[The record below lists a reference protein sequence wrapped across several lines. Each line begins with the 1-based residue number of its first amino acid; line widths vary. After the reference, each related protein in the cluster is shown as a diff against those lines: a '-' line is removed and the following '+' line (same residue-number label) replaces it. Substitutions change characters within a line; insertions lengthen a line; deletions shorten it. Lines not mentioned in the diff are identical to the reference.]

1 MNIRAIHLKETDSTN
16 RWLADYTPASGED
29 MTVVVADY
37 QTAGKGQGT
46 NTWESEVGK
55 NLLFSILIH
64 PTMVPV
70 ARQFL
75 LSEMGAVAI
84 KSVLEKY
91 TDGITLKWPND
102 VYWKDK
108 KLCGTLI
115 QTSIAQHHIKNCIF
129 GIGLNV
135 NQLEFSADLPNP
147 VSMRQITR
155 LELDCREVL
164 ERVAEKLMARYEMLR
179 RGEEQQLQADY
190 HELLYRRDA
199 LHWYFLPDGK
209 AFRGTIRG
217 VEPSGALIVENEK
230 GEQRSYLFKEIEF
243 SVKNITK

>member
-1 MNIRAIHLKETDSTN
+1 MNYHFDKLASTN
-16 RWLADYTPASGED
+16 DEAVKPSYAEGDIVWADVQS
-29 MTVVVADY
+29 
-37 QTAGKGQGT
+37 AGRGQRGHK
-46 NTWESEVGK
+46 WESREGE
-55 NLLFSILIH
+55 NITFSAIFA
-64 PTMVPV
+64 PTFLP
-70 ARQFL
+70 ATKQFL
-75 LSEMGAVAI
+75 LSEVVALAVVDALRYYGVGARI
-84 KSVLEKY
+84 KWTYDIYVGDRKLA
-91 TDGITLKWPND
+91 GILIEH
-102 VYWKDK
+102 
-108 KLCGTLI
+108 KLSGINISRT
-115 QTSIAQHHIKNCIF
+115 IA

-179 RGEEQQLQADY
+179 REEEQQLQADY

>member
-1 MNIRAIHLKETDSTN
+1 MIYHFDKLASTN
-16 RWLADYTPASGED
+16 DEAVKPSYAEGDIVWADVQS
-29 MTVVVADY
+29 
-37 QTAGKGQGT
+37 AGRGQRGHK
-46 NTWESEVGK
+46 WESREGE
-55 NLLFSILIH
+55 NITFSAIFE
-64 PTMVPV
+64 PTFLP
-70 ARQFL
+70 ATKQFL
-75 LSEMGAVAI
+75 LSEVVALAVVDALRYYGVGARI
-84 KSVLEKY
+84 KWTNDIYVGDRKLA
-91 TDGITLKWPND
+91 GILIEH
-102 VYWKDK
+102 
-108 KLCGTLI
+108 KLSGVNISRT
-115 QTSIAQHHIKNCIF
+115 IA

-164 ERVAEKLMARYEMLR
+164 ERVAEKLMERYEMLR

>member
-1 MNIRAIHLKETDSTN
+1 MIYHFDKLASTN
-16 RWLADYTPASGED
+16 DEATKPTYAEGDIVWADVQS
-29 MTVVVADY
+29 
-37 QTAGKGQGT
+37 AGRGQRGHK
-46 NTWESEVGK
+46 WESREGE
-55 NLLFSILIH
+55 NITFSAIFE
-64 PTMVPV
+64 PTFLP
-70 ARQFL
+70 ATKQFL
-75 LSEMGAVAI
+75 LSEVVALAVVDALRYYGVGARI
-84 KSVLEKY
+84 KWTNDIYVGDRKLA
-91 TDGITLKWPND
+91 GILIEH
-102 VYWKDK
+102 
-108 KLCGTLI
+108 KLSGINISRT
-115 QTSIAQHHIKNCIF
+115 IA

-164 ERVAEKLMARYEMLR
+164 ERVAEKLMERYEMLR

>member
-1 MNIRAIHLKETDSTN
+1 MIYHFDKLASTN
-16 RWLADYTPASGED
+16 DEAVKPTYAEGDIVWADVQS
-29 MTVVVADY
+29 
-37 QTAGKGQGT
+37 AGRGQRGHK
-46 NTWESEVGK
+46 WESREGE
-55 NLLFSILIH
+55 NITFSAIFE
-64 PTMVPV
+64 PTFLP
-70 ARQFL
+70 ATKQFL
-75 LSEMGAVAI
+75 LSEVVALAVVDALRYYGVGARI
-84 KSVLEKY
+84 KWTNDIYVGDRKLA
-91 TDGITLKWPND
+91 GILIEH
-102 VYWKDK
+102 
-108 KLCGTLI
+108 KLSGINISRT
-115 QTSIAQHHIKNCIF
+115 IA

-164 ERVAEKLMARYEMLR
+164 ERVAEKLMERYEMLR

>member
-1 MNIRAIHLKETDSTN
+1 MIYHFDKLASTN
-16 RWLADYTPASGED
+16 DEAVKPSYAEGDIVWADVQS
-29 MTVVVADY
+29 
-37 QTAGKGQGT
+37 AGRGQRGHK
-46 NTWESEVGK
+46 WESREGE
-55 NLLFSILIH
+55 NITFSAIFE
-64 PTMVPV
+64 PTFLP
-70 ARQFL
+70 ATKQFL
-75 LSEMGAVAI
+75 LSEVVALAVVDALRYYGVGARI
-84 KSVLEKY
+84 KWTNDIYVGDRKLA
-91 TDGITLKWPND
+91 GILIEH
-102 VYWKDK
+102 
-108 KLCGTLI
+108 KLSGINISRTI
-115 QTSIAQHHIKNCIF
+115 T

-164 ERVAEKLMARYEMLR
+164 ERVAEKLMERYEMLR

>member
-1 MNIRAIHLKETDSTN
+1 MIYHFDKLASTN
-16 RWLADYTPASGED
+16 DEAVKPTYAEGDIVWADVQS
-29 MTVVVADY
+29 
-37 QTAGKGQGT
+37 AGRGQRGHK
-46 NTWESEVGK
+46 WESREGE
-55 NLLFSILIH
+55 NITFSAIFE
-64 PTMVPV
+64 PTFLP
-70 ARQFL
+70 ATKQFL
-75 LSEMGAVAI
+75 LSEVVALAVVDALRYYGVGARI
-84 KSVLEKY
+84 KWTNDIYVGDRKLA
-91 TDGITLKWPND
+91 GILIEH
-102 VYWKDK
+102 
-108 KLCGTLI
+108 KLSGVNISRT
-115 QTSIAQHHIKNCIF
+115 IA

-164 ERVAEKLMARYEMLR
+164 ERVAEKLMERYEMLR

>member
-1 MNIRAIHLKETDSTN
+1 MIYHFDKLASTN
-16 RWLADYTPASGED
+16 DEAVKPTYAEGDIVWADVQS
-29 MTVVVADY
+29 
-37 QTAGKGQGT
+37 AGRGQRGHK
-46 NTWESEVGK
+46 WESREGE
-55 NLLFSILIH
+55 NITFSAIFE
-64 PTMVPV
+64 PTFLP
-70 ARQFL
+70 ATKQFL
-75 LSEMGAVAI
+75 LSEVVALAVVDALRYYGVGARI
-84 KSVLEKY
+84 KWTNDIYVGDRKLA
-91 TDGITLKWPND
+91 GILIEH
-102 VYWKDK
+102 
-108 KLCGTLI
+108 KLSGINISRT
-115 QTSIAQHHIKNCIF
+115 IA

-135 NQLEFSADLPNP
+135 NQLEFSTDLPNP

-164 ERVAEKLMARYEMLR
+164 ERVAEKLMERYEMLR

>member
-1 MNIRAIHLKETDSTN
+1 MIYHFDKLASTN
-16 RWLADYTPASGED
+16 DEAAKPSYAEGDIVWADVQS
-29 MTVVVADY
+29 
-37 QTAGKGQGT
+37 AGRGQRGHK
-46 NTWESEVGK
+46 WESREGE
-55 NLLFSILIH
+55 NITFSAIFE
-64 PTMVPV
+64 PTFLP
-70 ARQFL
+70 ATKQFL
-75 LSEMGAVAI
+75 LSEVVALAVVDALRYYGVGARI
-84 KSVLEKY
+84 KWTNDIYVGDRKLA
-91 TDGITLKWPND
+91 GILIEH
-102 VYWKDK
+102 
-108 KLCGTLI
+108 KLSGINISRTI
-115 QTSIAQHHIKNCIF
+115 T

-164 ERVAEKLMARYEMLR
+164 ERVAEKLMERYEMLR

>member
-1 MNIRAIHLKETDSTN
+1 MIYHFDKLASTN
-16 RWLADYTPASGED
+16 DEAVKPSYAEGDIVWADVQS
-29 MTVVVADY
+29 
-37 QTAGKGQGT
+37 AGRGQRGHK
-46 NTWESEVGK
+46 WESREGE
-55 NLLFSILIH
+55 NITFSAIFE
-64 PTMVPV
+64 PTFLP
-70 ARQFL
+70 ATKQFL
-75 LSEMGAVAI
+75 LSEVVALAVVDALRYYGVGARI
-84 KSVLEKY
+84 KWTNDIYVGDRKLA
-91 TDGITLKWPND
+91 GILIEH
-102 VYWKDK
+102 
-108 KLCGTLI
+108 KLSGINISRT
-115 QTSIAQHHIKNCIF
+115 IA

-164 ERVAEKLMARYEMLR
+164 ERVAEKLMERYEMLR

-190 HELLYRRDA
+190 HESLYRRDA

>member
-1 MNIRAIHLKETDSTN
+1 MIYHFDKLASTN
-16 RWLADYTPASGED
+16 DEAVKATYTEGDIVWADVQSAGRGQRGHKWESRKGENITFSAIFEPTFLPATKQFLISE
-29 MTVVVADY
+29 VVALAVVDALRY
-37 QTAGKGQGT
+37 YGVGAKIKWTNDIYVGDRKLAG
-46 NTWESEVGK
+46 
-55 NLLFSILIH
+55 ILIEH
-64 PTMVPV
+64 K
-70 ARQFL
+70 
-75 LSEMGAVAI
+75 LSGVNI
-84 KSVLEKY
+84 SR
-91 TDGITLKWPND
+91 T
-102 VYWKDK
+102 
-108 KLCGTLI
+108 
-115 QTSIAQHHIKNCIF
+115 IA

-164 ERVAEKLMARYEMLR
+164 ERVAEKLMERYEMLR

>member
-1 MNIRAIHLKETDSTN
+1 MIYHFDKLASTN
-16 RWLADYTPASGED
+16 DEAVKPTYAEGDIVWADVQS
-29 MTVVVADY
+29 
-37 QTAGKGQGT
+37 AGRGQRGHK
-46 NTWESEVGK
+46 WESREGE
-55 NLLFSILIH
+55 NITFSAIFE
-64 PTMVPV
+64 PTFLP
-70 ARQFL
+70 ATKQFL
-75 LSEMGAVAI
+75 LSEVVALAVVDALRYYGVGARI
-84 KSVLEKY
+84 KWTNDIYVGDRKLA
-91 TDGITLKWPND
+91 GILIEH
-102 VYWKDK
+102 
-108 KLCGTLI
+108 KLSGINISRT
-115 QTSIAQHHIKNCIF
+115 IA

-135 NQLEFSADLPNP
+135 NQLEFSADLLNP

-164 ERVAEKLMARYEMLR
+164 ERVAEKLMERYEMLR

>member
-1 MNIRAIHLKETDSTN
+1 MIYHFDKLASTN
-16 RWLADYTPASGED
+16 DEAAKPTYAEGDIVWADVQS
-29 MTVVVADY
+29 
-37 QTAGKGQGT
+37 AGRGQRGHK
-46 NTWESEVGK
+46 WESREGE
-55 NLLFSILIH
+55 NITFSAIFE
-64 PTMVPV
+64 PTFLP
-70 ARQFL
+70 ATKQFL
-75 LSEMGAVAI
+75 LSEVVALAVVDALRYYGVGARI
-84 KSVLEKY
+84 KWTNDIYVGDRKLA
-91 TDGITLKWPND
+91 GILIEH
-102 VYWKDK
+102 
-108 KLCGTLI
+108 KLSGVNISRT
-115 QTSIAQHHIKNCIF
+115 IA

-164 ERVAEKLMARYEMLR
+164 ERVAEKLMERYEMLR

>member
-1 MNIRAIHLKETDSTN
+1 MIYHFDKLASTN
-16 RWLADYTPASGED
+16 DEAVKPTYAEGDIVWADVQS
-29 MTVVVADY
+29 
-37 QTAGKGQGT
+37 AGRGQRGHK
-46 NTWESEVGK
+46 WESREGE
-55 NLLFSILIH
+55 NITFSAIFE
-64 PTMVPV
+64 PTFLP
-70 ARQFL
+70 ATKQFL
-75 LSEMGAVAI
+75 LSEVVALAVVDALRYYGVGARI
-84 KSVLEKY
+84 KWTNDIYVGDRKLA
-91 TDGITLKWPND
+91 GILIEH
-102 VYWKDK
+102 
-108 KLCGTLI
+108 KLSGINISRT
-115 QTSIAQHHIKNCIF
+115 IA

>member
-135 NQLEFSADLPNP
+135 NQTEFRSGAPNP
-147 VSMRQITR
+147 VSLVQI
-155 LELDCREVL
+155 LGYELDFEELLLEIVEAFKKTMELVL
-164 ERVAEKLMARYEMLR
+164 R
-179 RGEEQQLQADY
+179 ADY
-190 HELLYRRDA
+190 NSIVALYHSALYRSHGFHTYRDA
-199 LHWYFLPDGK
+199 YGEF
-209 AFRGTIRG
+209 
-217 VEPSGALIVENEK
+217 EGALVEVEDDGHLILRDRK
-230 GEQRSYLFKEIEF
+230 GVMHSYAFKEVQF
-243 SVKNITK
+243 VLD

>member
-1 MNIRAIHLKETDSTN
+1 MIYHFDKLASTN
-16 RWLADYTPASGED
+16 DEAVKPSYAEGDIVWADVQS
-29 MTVVVADY
+29 
-37 QTAGKGQGT
+37 AGRGQRGHK
-46 NTWESEVGK
+46 WESREGE
-55 NLLFSILIH
+55 NITFSAIFE
-64 PTMVPV
+64 PTFLP
-70 ARQFL
+70 ATKQFL
-75 LSEMGAVAI
+75 LSEVVALAVVDALRYYGVGARI
-84 KSVLEKY
+84 KWTNDIYVGDRKLA
-91 TDGITLKWPND
+91 GILIEH
-102 VYWKDK
+102 
-108 KLCGTLI
+108 KLSGINISRT
-115 QTSIAQHHIKNCIF
+115 IA

-179 RGEEQQLQADY
+179 REEEQQLQADY

>member
-55 NLLFSILIH
+55 NLPFSILIH
-64 PTMVPV
+64 PSMVPV

-135 NQLEFSADLPNP
+135 NQTEFRSDAPNP
-147 VSMRQITR
+147 ISLVQI
-155 LELDCREVL
+155 LGHELDCEELLLEIVEAFKKAMELVL
-164 ERVAEKLMARYEMLR
+164 R
-179 RGEEQQLQADY
+179 ADY
-190 HELLYRRDA
+190 NSIVALYHSALYRSHGFHTYRDA
-199 LHWYFLPDGK
+199 DGE
-209 AFRGTIRG
+209 F
-217 VEPSGALIVENEK
+217 EGALVEVEDD
-230 GEQRSYLFKEIEF
+230 GHLILRDREGVMRSYAFKEVQF
-243 SVKNITK
+243 VLD

>member
-1 MNIRAIHLKETDSTN
+1 MIYHFDKLASTN
-16 RWLADYTPASGED
+16 DEAVKPSYAEGDIVWADVQS
-29 MTVVVADY
+29 
-37 QTAGKGQGT
+37 AGRGQRGHK
-46 NTWESEVGK
+46 WESREGE
-55 NLLFSILIH
+55 NITFSAIFE
-64 PTMVPV
+64 PTFLP
-70 ARQFL
+70 ATKQFL
-75 LSEMGAVAI
+75 LSEVVALAVVDALRYYGVGARI
-84 KSVLEKY
+84 KWTNDIYVGDRKLA
-91 TDGITLKWPND
+91 GILIEH
-102 VYWKDK
+102 
-108 KLCGTLI
+108 KLSGVNISRT
-115 QTSIAQHHIKNCIF
+115 IA

-135 NQLEFSADLPNP
+135 NQLEFSTDLPNP

-164 ERVAEKLMARYEMLR
+164 ERVAEKLMERYEMLR

>member
-1 MNIRAIHLKETDSTN
+1 MIYHFDKLASTN
-16 RWLADYTPASGED
+16 DEAVKPSYAEGDIVWADVQS
-29 MTVVVADY
+29 
-37 QTAGKGQGT
+37 AGRGQRGHK
-46 NTWESEVGK
+46 WESREGE
-55 NLLFSILIH
+55 NITFSAIFE
-64 PTMVPV
+64 PTFLP
-70 ARQFL
+70 ATKQFL
-75 LSEMGAVAI
+75 LSEVVALAVVDALRYYGIGARI
-84 KSVLEKY
+84 KWTNDIYVGDRKLA
-91 TDGITLKWPND
+91 GILIEH
-102 VYWKDK
+102 
-108 KLCGTLI
+108 KLSGINISRT
-115 QTSIAQHHIKNCIF
+115 IA

-164 ERVAEKLMARYEMLR
+164 ERVAEKLMERYEMLR

-199 LHWYFLPDGK
+199 LHWYFLPDSK